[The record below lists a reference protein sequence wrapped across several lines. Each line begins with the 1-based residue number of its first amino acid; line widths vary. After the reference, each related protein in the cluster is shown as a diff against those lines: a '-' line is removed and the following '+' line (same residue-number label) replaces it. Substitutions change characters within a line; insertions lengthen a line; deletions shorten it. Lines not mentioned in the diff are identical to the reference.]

1 MCHHTPAC
9 LWPTPGPVPQM
20 KKRYSSAKPYGEWL
34 AQEVVT
40 VEQIARSVPDK
51 VLIPP
56 PIREATPA
64 FDATATN
71 GNGNGAPTK
80 GVSRLIKPLKAFGYT
95 VGWIAGSLAWL
106 WAPCLD
112 Q

>member
-1 MCHHTPAC
+1 
-9 LWPTPGPVPQM
+9 M